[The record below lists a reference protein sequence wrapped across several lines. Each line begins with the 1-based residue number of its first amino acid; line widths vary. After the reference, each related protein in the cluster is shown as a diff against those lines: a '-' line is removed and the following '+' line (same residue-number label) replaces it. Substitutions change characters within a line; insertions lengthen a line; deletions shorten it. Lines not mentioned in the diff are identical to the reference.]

1 MGRNK
6 NEDDSLLIYSRD
18 LDWVFSFCCKLFNVI
33 SCISKLGNEG
43 SRDWKNVL
51 NLEKYLKQDNFLD
64 LDDLDLFSELNILK
78 EIIGLENDKL
88 IYILNYLKLINY
100 FLNAYITYRIMLII
114 LVSIALAERSFLNT

>member
-1 MGRNK
+1 
-6 NEDDSLLIYSRD
+6 
-18 LDWVFSFCCKLFNVI
+18 LFNVI